1 MVERVLDV
9 WTHEGV
15 IHHDQNSMAMGDIS
29 NGANIH
35 QAECRVRRS
44 LDPDELGLVGAD
56 QVLYMQLDAGR
67 EGHLDAVGGSHL
79 GEVSVSSA
87 VHIGDRDDMGAGG
100 ERLEDGC
107 GGSRAGGE
115 GKGILSVFEGCS
127 SLLEVISGAGLM
139 IAVTARLLEGAA
151 TNRLG
156 LELRV
161 YSYRPTGLPTLV

>member
-1 MVERVLDV
+1 MSVDILRHGVDDEVGPVVERVLDV

-15 IHHDQNSMAMGDIS
+15 IHHDQNPMAMRDIS

-35 QAECRVRRS
+35 QTEGRVRRG

-56 QVLYMQLDAGR
+56 QILDMQLDAGR

-87 VHIGDRDDMGAGG
+87 VHIGDRDDMGASG
-100 ERLEDGC
+100 ERLEDVC

-115 GKGILSVFEGCS
+115 GKGILSVFEGCN
-127 SLLEVISGAGLM
+127 SLLEVIPGAVLAF
-139 IAVTARLLEGAA
+139 AVIE
-151 TNRLG
+151 RLG
-156 LELRV
+156 RTRRL
-161 YSYRPTGLPTLV
+161 TD